1 MSYEEGFEDAAE
13 LCLDEAK
20 RANDK
25 SDIIKRIESLLELV
39 KQNKFDR
46 IRHMLGALRR

>member
-1 MSYEEGFEDAAE
+1 MSYQEGFEDAAE
-13 LCLDEAK
+13 LCLDEVK
-20 RANDK
+20 KSNDK
-25 SDIIKRIESLLELV
+25 SEAADRIKELIELV

>member
-1 MSYEEGFEDAAE
+1 LSYAEGFEDAAE

-20 RANDK
+20 RSNDK
-25 SDIIKRIESLLELV
+25 GETIERIESLLELV

>member
-1 MSYEEGFEDAAE
+1 LSYQEGFEDAAE
-13 LCLDEAK
+13 LCLDEAR

-25 SDIIKRIESLLELV
+25 GEIIQRIESLLELV
-39 KQNKFDR
+39 KQRKFDR

>member
-1 MSYEEGFEDAAE
+1 MSYQEGFEDAAE

-20 RANDK
+20 RANNRGEV
-25 SDIIKRIESLLELV
+25 IERIESLLELV
-39 KQNKFDR
+39 KQNKFER

>member
-1 MSYEEGFEDAAE
+1 MSYQEGFEDAAE
-13 LCLDEAK
+13 LCLDELK
-20 RANDK
+20 KANDK
-25 SDIIKRIESLLELV
+25 VEAAERIKDLLELV